1 MSFLSTFGT
10 IDPPS
15 GISDVTDTSAGLIN
29 FLSNII
35 TLLFTLSGLFV
46 FINLI
51 LAGYLYLSAGGD
63 PQKIAQAGNKILFSI
78 IGLIIVV
85 ASFIIAALLG
95 QVIFKDPMALIK
107 PKFFFIN

>member
-1 MSFLSTFGT
+1 MYFFSIFGK
-10 IDPPS
+10 INPPS
-15 GISDVTDTSAGLIN
+15 GISDVAAESGGLIN

-95 QVIFKDPMALIK
+95 QIIFKDPTALIE

>member
-1 MSFLSTFGT
+1 MSFFSIFGK
-10 IDPPS
+10 INPPS
-15 GISDVTDTSAGLIN
+15 GISDVAAEPGGLIN

-63 PQKIAQAGNKILFSI
+63 PQKIAQAGNKILYSI

-85 ASFIIAALLG
+85 SSFIIAALLG
-95 QVIFKDPMALIK
+95 KILFQDPLALIK
-107 PKFFFIN
+107 PKFYFIQ